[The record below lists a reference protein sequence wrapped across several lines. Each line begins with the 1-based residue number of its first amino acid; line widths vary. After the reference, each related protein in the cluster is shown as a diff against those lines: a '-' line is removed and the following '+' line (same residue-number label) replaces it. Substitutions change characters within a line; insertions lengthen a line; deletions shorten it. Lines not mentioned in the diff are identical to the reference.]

1 MKSIFEKRYISSKQA
16 LAGAAKAGLKE
27 GEFEVDRVQGQIG
40 GACWFVKPVEQEEKV
55 APGAR
60 QQSEA
65 AIQGIQASIE
75 SATTTEQ
82 VEALYNIMNAA
93 AKVHGWSEA
102 VVAALDEAIGF
113 KAEQIE
119 SEQALTQAQVAGV
132 SELKNG
138 KPWVKA
144 STALKPTKLVWAI
157 ADSMYEEAERRAE
170 ELGQAPVYPSRKE
183 VQEVCVSQG
192 IASGTARTQFQHW
205 FKQRNE
211 SAAAPRATIGPDGK
225 IVPAKA

>member
-1 MKSIFEKRYISSKQA
+1 MKSIFEKRYITEAQATKAIEKEFGDDWVNYIAKQD
-16 LAGAAKAGLKE
+16 GRQWIVIE
-27 GEFEVDRVQGQIG
+27 I
-40 GACWFVKPVEQEEKV
+40 PKV
-55 APGAR
+55 APSAR
-60 QQSEA
+60 QEQEA
-65 AIQGIQASIE
+65 AITEFQAEVASCKNLEETSLMADRLNQI
-75 SATTTEQ
+75 
-82 VEALYNIMNAA
+82 
-93 AKVHGWSEA
+93 AKTFKLTEA
-102 VVAALDEAIGF
+102 VVAGLDELLSARVI
-113 KAEQIE
+113 QIE
-119 SEQALTQAQVAGV
+119 GEAALTQAQVAGV

-157 ADSMYEEAERRAE
+157 ADAMYEEAERRGE

-211 SAAAPRATIGPDGK
+211 SAATPRATIGEDGK
-225 IVPAKA
+225 IIPAKA